1 MANERN
7 FIFGQ
12 ALRDR
17 YKKAGEVSQA
27 MTQDAAYKFQADWK
41 SRFGHRERQWG
52 ADSSF
57 PSPELAPMTLANR
70 RKRRWYG
77 YEPLYDP
84 TMEHVSVW
92 GTIRDSIKVSTQEIR
107 RRGFFT
113 EVWNAVYTDHPLF
126 PINEFGLGV
135 PVRMTLAPTIDAE
148 GGVFAANLSNEYR
161 NLLVRKYR
169 AGVGVE
175 EAFNAFFEENMR
187 NEGME

>member
-17 YKKAGEVSQA
+17 YKQGGEVSQA

-41 SRFGHRERQWG
+41 SRFGNRLAQWG
-52 ADSSF
+52 SDNSS
-57 PSPELAPMTLANR
+57 PSPELRPSTLKNR
-70 RKRRWYG
+70 RMRG
-77 YEPLYDP
+77 YQNQEPLYDP
-84 TMEHVSVW
+84 TMDHVPEW

-126 PINEFGLGV
+126 PINEFGFGV

-148 GGVFAANLSNEYR
+148 GGQFATNISTEYR

-169 AGVGVE
+169 AGVGTE